1 MELLQKEGSELEQ
14 AAVDHMFAICQ
25 EFSCDGKTVLL
36 ALSGGGSPKN
46 VYNLFSQQVSPDLAR
61 NIHVL
66 QVDERVVDYED
77 QSSNQRMIRQSCKE
91 LFEKGAS
98 FFPMRVQDA
107 DGLAQ
112 YEQRIARYAEDPK
125 VAPALVF
132 LGMGADGHTASIF
145 PTSTEDQNPSETNYV
160 FKTDREYVQYVRVSL
175 TFRGLFWF
183 KKAILFAPG
192 QEKKEMLGKVCDK
205 ANENSYPIA
214 RVLHRHSAVSVYASP
229 DVL

>member
-1 MELLQKEGSELEQ
+1 MELVQKKENLELEQ

-25 EFSCDGKTVLL
+25 EFSCDRKTILL

-46 VYNLFSQQVSPDLAR
+46 VYNLFSQQVSPDVAR

-77 QSSNQRMIRQSCKE
+77 QNSNQRMIRQSCKE
-91 LFEKGAS
+91 LFQKGAS
-98 FFPMRVQDA
+98 FFPMQVQDA
-107 DGLAQ
+107 EGLAQ
-112 YEQRIARYAEDPK
+112 YEQRIAHYAENPR
-125 VAPALVF
+125 VVPALVF

-145 PTSTEDQNPSETNYV
+145 PTSTEDQNPTKTNYV

-205 ANENSYPIA
+205 ANEDSYPIA
-214 RVLHRHSAVSVYASP
+214 RVLHQHSAVSVYASQ
-229 DVL
+229 